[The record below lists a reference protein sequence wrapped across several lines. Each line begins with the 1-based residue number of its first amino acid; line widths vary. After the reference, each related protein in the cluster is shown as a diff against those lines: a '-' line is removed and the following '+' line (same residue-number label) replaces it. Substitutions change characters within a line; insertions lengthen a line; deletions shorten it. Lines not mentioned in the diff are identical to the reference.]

1 MNAET
6 LTPRLLLVDCE
17 PRSQAMLDKSLAR
30 LGLHGWAVTEDAEI
44 ALTDVDGV
52 IVELDHFASPR
63 LLEAARAAGL
73 PIVAMTHHQTLSQI
87 QRARRLGATAILN
100 KPITQHTV
108 YTTLAMARTLRARLT
123 ELETAHDRLATQV
136 DQQGLIARA
145 VARIMVSSELDEAQA
160 FERLRSDA
168 MSRQLTLVQASE
180 RLLTQMAPARRQ
192 GGAS

>member
-1 MNAET
+1 MNAEP

-30 LGLHGWAVTEDAEI
+30 LGLHGWAVIEDAEI
-44 ALTDVDGV
+44 ALTNVDGV

-63 LLEAARAAGL
+63 LLEAARVAGL

-108 YTTLAMARTLRARLT
+108 YTTLAMARTLRERLT
-123 ELETAHDRLATQV
+123 ELEAAHDRLTVQL
-136 DQQGLIARA
+136 DHQGLIARA
-145 VARIMVSSELDEAQA
+145 VARIMVSSDLDEAQA

-180 RLLTQMAPARRQ
+180 RLLAQMAPARRQ
-192 GGAS
+192 GGPS